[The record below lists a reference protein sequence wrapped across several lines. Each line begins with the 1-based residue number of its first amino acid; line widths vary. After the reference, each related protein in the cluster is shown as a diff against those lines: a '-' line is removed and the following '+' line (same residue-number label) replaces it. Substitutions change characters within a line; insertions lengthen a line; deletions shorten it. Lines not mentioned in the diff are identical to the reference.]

1 MKRFYTLFVA
11 VFVMAIAFAQNGKF
25 TSIRSLNSVM
35 DKDMTAKL
43 SKHKAAAHKAA
54 PQELTLPLGLTPEC
68 WIFGGSTI
76 VDDEDESEGEEEEGY
91 DDSEESDMGSQI
103 VVNNIIYLAFDNAN
117 NEVYIKGLCTPLPDA
132 WVKGKISGNKLTI
145 PTGQY
150 YGSTTYEGQ
159 DYSLYL
165 LGCDAETNSITD
177 LVFDI
182 SEDKKILTLDKNTL
196 LVNSFSQTSID
207 QINGLYFNIYAISP
221 DDNAVMP
228 SAPAIVDV
236 YDAFSEGKDFSEIA
250 ISIPLFDENFEFIAP
265 DKLSYKIYLDKDG
278 QISEYVFKASMYDAL
293 STDATEIPYT
303 LNDNYD
309 FAYYM
314 IQDIKYI
321 YPYLSINSYDRIGVQ
336 SIYYGGGKTNTTEIA
351 WFNIHEDAT
360 SVRSVVADEK
370 TDVSIYNITGQ
381 RISQQTKGINII
393 NGKKVI
399 VR

>member
-25 TSIRSLNSVM
+25 TYIRSLNSVM

-54 PQELTLPLGLTPEC
+54 PQELALPLGLTPEC

-117 NEVYIKGLCTPLPDA
+117 NEVYIKGLCTPLPDS

-182 SEDKKILTLDKNTL
+182 SVTRR
-196 LVNSFSQTSID
+196 QC
-207 QINGLYFNIYAISP
+207 G
-221 DDNAVMP
+221 NAFCP
-228 SAPAIVDV
+228 CHCRCIR
-236 YDAFSEGKDFSEIA
+236 
-250 ISIPLFDENFEFIAP
+250 
-265 DKLSYKIYLDKDG
+265 
-278 QISEYVFKASMYDAL
+278 
-293 STDATEIPYT
+293 
-303 LNDNYD
+303 
-309 FAYYM
+309 
-314 IQDIKYI
+314 
-321 YPYLSINSYDRIGVQ
+321 RI
-336 SIYYGGGKTNTTEIA
+336 
-351 WFNIHEDAT
+351 F
-360 SVRSVVADEK
+360 
-370 TDVSIYNITGQ
+370 
-381 RISQQTKGINII
+381 
-393 NGKKVI
+393 
-399 VR
+399 